1 LWTGFGINGARVEGL
16 VTGGDLVDSRII
28 CIAWFKPENY
38 LPLKVLFEDGDA
50 LHDTFFEWEK
60 SANGLVRKATQEGL
74 QVIHVDIDPVE
85 FPKWCA
91 ARGLKLVAASRSRY
105 ASEIGRRSMD
115 TVG

>member
-1 LWTGFGINGARVEGL
+1 ME
-16 VTGGDLVDSRII
+16 SRII

-60 SANGLVRKATQEGL
+60 SANDLQRIAREAGHQVVR
-74 QVIHVDIDPVE
+74 VDIDPLE

-105 ASEIGRRSMD
+105 ASEVGRKYLDARN
-115 TVG
+115 